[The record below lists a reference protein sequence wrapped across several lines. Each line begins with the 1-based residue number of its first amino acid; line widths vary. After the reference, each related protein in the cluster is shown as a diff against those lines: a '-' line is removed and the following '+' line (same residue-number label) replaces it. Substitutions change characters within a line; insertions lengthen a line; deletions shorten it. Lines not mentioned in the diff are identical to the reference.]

1 MSLKDVEARL
11 LAMENRFSALL
22 TKSLEVSQTALEQSK
37 AANAEIAAMK
47 ARADAAPVIP
57 VVIPADAPKQPAQ
70 PAPGVEMFEV
80 TNESHFP
87 FTLPDGQS
95 VGPFRSTEAN
105 DIPNRVIVPK
115 WVVECRSMR
124 ALIDPPK
131 DKQRVF
137 TIRPVSMLA

>member
-1 MSLKDVEARL
+1 MSLKDVEAQL
-11 LAMENRFSALL
+11 LAMEKRFSALL

-57 VVIPADAPKQPAQ
+57 VVIPADAPKQPVQ
-70 PAPGVEMFEV
+70 PAGVEMFEV